1 MLLKLALNTNQLINQ
16 TKLISGQENKDCSKE
31 YIYNIGL
38 LTVNIEFI

>member
-1 MLLKLALNTNQLINQ
+1 MYSVNIVVTFGELQNLNL
-16 TKLISGQENKDCSKE
+16 